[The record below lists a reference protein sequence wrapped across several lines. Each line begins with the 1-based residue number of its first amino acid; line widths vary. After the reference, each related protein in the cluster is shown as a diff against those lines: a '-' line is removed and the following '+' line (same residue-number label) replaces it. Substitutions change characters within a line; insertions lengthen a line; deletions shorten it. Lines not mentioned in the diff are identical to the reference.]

1 MSTSASSNISVYE
14 PEGIPLHHTAITSSS
29 RRPDGKTILN
39 DVDGFEHT
47 GYCFSKRKK
56 WWILS
61 VVALCQTSMNF
72 NAATYSNAVNPLN
85 GHYGISNARSGM
97 AAFLITYAFGCEFWA
112 PWSEEFGRW
121 PIMQASLFFINL
133 WQPLAAWSTNWNM
146 VLSARVL
153 GGFSTAGGSVT
164 LGMVADMFDAD
175 QQQHAVLWA
184 SFWSCIG
191 SVLGG
196 IAGGPIEQY
205 LPWKWNF
212 LIQLFFGIVVQA
224 LHFFTVPETLSER
237 MLGKEAKRMRKQN
250 PDCEVYGPHE
260 VITLKQRL
268 EPLEMLK
275 TMGRPYYMLIFEP
288 IVLCLSLF
296 SGFSDALI
304 FSFLESYGIVFG
316 QWNFTPTKLSLAMI
330 ALLIGYVIAYFS
342 FFPVIRRHK
351 ARRLRKD
358 PTLTPESRLWWLL
371 YLAPLLP
378 IGLLGSAFTST
389 GPPLPWIAPLVFAVL
404 IGTANMAIYYAT
416 IDYMVAAYG
425 GKYAASATGGNG
437 FARDFLAGL
446 CAFYTGPMYRKLGTQ
461 NSIFL
466 LFGLSALVCIPVY
479 VFYFKGAQIRA
490 GSKWAEDIK
499 KEKEK
504 MVLIRQAVED
514 KRKALRIEKVNV

>member
-1 MSTSASSNISVYE
+1 METIS
-14 PEGIPLHHTAITSSS
+14 L
-29 RRPDGKTILN
+29 RPDDIDSIQRRTDGKLILN
-39 DVDGFEHT
+39 EVDGYEYT
-47 GYCFSKRKK
+47 GYNFSNKKK

-61 VVALCQTSMNF
+61 IVALCQTSMNF
-72 NAATYSNAVNPLN
+72 NAAVYSNAVNPLN
-85 GHYGISNARSGM
+85 EYYGITTARNGM

-133 WQPLAAWSTNWNM
+133 WQPLAAWSTNWSM

-164 LGMVADMFDAD
+164 LGMVADMFDSEE
-175 QQQHAVLWA
+175 QQYAVLWA
-184 SFWSCIG
+184 SFWSCLG

-196 IAGGPIEQY
+196 IVGGPIEQY
-205 LPWKWNF
+205 LSWRWNF
-212 LIQLFFGIVVQA
+212 FIQLFFGVVVQV
-224 LHFFTVPETLSER
+224 LHFFTVPETLTER
-237 MLGKEAKRMRKQN
+237 RLGKAAKEMRKKD
-250 PDCEVYGPHE
+250 PDCKMYGPHE
-260 VITLKQRL
+260 VISLKHRL
-268 EPLEMLK
+268 QPMEMLK

-288 IVLCLSLF
+288 IVLCLSLL

-304 FSFLESYGIVFG
+304 FSFLESYGIVFS
-316 QWNFTPTKLSLAMI
+316 QWNFTPTEFSLAMS
-330 ALLIGYVIAYFS
+330 ALLIGYTIAYFS
-342 FFPVIRRHK
+342 FFPIIRRHNG
-351 ARRLRKD
+351 RRAKHD

-378 IGLLGSAFTST
+378 IGLLGSAFTCS
-389 GPPLPWIAPLVFAVL
+389 GPPLHWVAPLVFAVL

-446 CAFYTGPMYRKLGTQ
+446 CAFYTGPMYKKMGIQKSTL
-461 NSIFL
+461 L
-466 LFGLSALVCIPVY
+466 LFGVSILVCIPVY
-479 VFYFKGAQIRA
+479 IFYFKGAQIRA

-504 MVLIRQAVED
+504 MDVVRQLTSEKRELLRTED
-514 KRKALRIEKVNV
+514 NNV